1 MTEISVPTPNNLA
14 PGIVTRDENYERLID
29 RLQASLTA
37 LGTEYQPTR
46 LGVPP
51 VISRSLLEKVGY
63 AESFPHLLGVA
74 YSFKGTEA
82 HWQELAP
89 QVANGG
95 DGWLREHEPTDIA
108 LLPAVC
114 YHVYPG
120 FAGTTLSGVR
130 TVDVCSHCYRH
141 EETTEHGRLR
151 SFRMREFVHVG
162 EIAPVL
168 ERRQQWLDG
177 TEQWLTNLGL
187 PPKIEPANDPFFGS
201 AARLMG
207 PAQVKEE
214 LKLEFIVDVG
224 SGEHKA
230 IASSNYHKDHFGHT
244 FEIEAAGGGPA
255 HTSCSAFGLERIALA
270 VIEKHGIEE
279 GNWPI

>member
-1 MTEISVPTPNNLA
+1 MEASSRTPNSLA
-14 PGIVTRDENYERLID
+14 PGVVTRDETYERLID
-29 RLQASLTA
+29 GLQASLTE
-37 LGTEYQPTR
+37 LGRPYEPVR

-51 VISRSLLEKVGY
+51 VISRRLLEQIGY
-63 AESFPHLLGVA
+63 AESFPHLLGIA
-74 YSFKGTEA
+74 YSYMGSEA
-82 HWQELAP
+82 EWQQLAP
-89 QVANGG
+89 QVASGG
-95 DGWLREHEPTDIA
+95 DGWLKEHGPTDIA

-120 FAGTTLSGVR
+120 FAESTVTGVQ

-141 EETTEHGRLR
+141 EATTEHGRLR

-162 EIAPVL
+162 ETDHVL
-168 ERRQQWLDG
+168 ERRQQLLDA
-177 TEQWLTNLGL
+177 TEQWLTGLGL

-230 IASSNYHKDHFGHT
+230 IASSNYHKDHFGHS
-244 FEIEAAGGGPA
+244 FEITGAGGGPA
-255 HTSCSAFGLERIALA
+255 HTACSAYGLERIALA
-270 VIEKHGIEE
+270 VLAKHGSDDA
-279 GNWPI
+279 NWPV